1 MLLKQFI
8 FFRKD
13 AFHEDV
19 TTTESD
25 EVEQKRNRYFSS
37 IPPMDRTTTS
47 ETRFFE
53 NLKRTIM

>member
-1 MLLKQFI
+1 MFI

-19 TTTESD
+19 ATAESD
-25 EVEQKRNRYFSS
+25 EVEQKRNRYFPS
-37 IPPMDRTTTS
+37 IPPMDRTTS
-47 ETRFFE
+47 ETQFFQ